1 PLDFF
6 GINIYHTNNLVGYRG
21 TEPGGWPGM
30 PRTAMG
36 SPITP
41 DALYWEPRFLCERYH
56 LPLMITENGMANVD
70 FVMTDGK
77 VHDPQRIEFLKMYL
91 KGLKR
96 AIDEGYPIFGYIY
109 WSILDNM
116 EWAEGYN
123 PRFGLIY
130 VDYRTLERTRKD
142 SSYWYADVIR
152 RNGPA

>member
-1 PLDFF
+1 MKEQNLKDMIDTCYLMCEQLAQTNT
-6 GINIYHTNNLVGYRG
+6 GIKSSMSLKD
-21 TEPGGWPGM
+21 M
-30 PRTAMG
+30 
-36 SPITP
+36 
-41 DALYWEPRFLCERYH
+41 
-56 LPLMITENGMANVD
+56 
-70 FVMTDGK
+70 
-77 VHDPQRIEFLKMYL
+77 QRIEFLKMYL